1 MNECGNYYDIVE
13 KYHPDLLHC
22 KWTLY
27 RLSHQESPLEPYLVL
42 LNVIKERKA
51 SMDSNSSHKSALWHS
66 SLFLKT
72 PGMDI

>member
-42 LNVIKERKA
+42 LNVIKERKP
-51 SMDSNSSHKSALWHS
+51 N
-66 SLFLKT
+66 
-72 PGMDI
+72 